1 MEASEPNIGED
12 TDVDKNLTA
21 DICDKSDQGDLEDR
35 AKDQR
40 DLDSTGHGHCE

>member
-21 DICDKSDQGDLEDR
+21 EIGEQSYQGDLEDR
-35 AKDQR
+35 AKDPR